1 MKRLSPLLP
10 IALAAAVLAGCS
22 DNMARGV
29 YDGAKAHSDS
39 AKDSPGGAGRMPG
52 NYDEYEAERQRI
64 LKNKTN

>member
-1 MKRLSPLLP
+1 MASP
-10 IALAAAVLAGCS
+10 AVTHRARRTVLAGCS
-22 DNMARGV
+22 DNMAHGV

-39 AKDSPGGAGRMPG
+39 AKDSPGGSGRTQG